1 MEKVT
6 DYLMP
11 FVMAGLMFIVT
22 WQEGKRNERLAKFE
36 ATHTAKQVDSLQTI
50 VNNQNV
56 QLINNGIELDKYI
69 KARETFRE
77 YNPLGAQEYENI
89 FNSIETQWENQTD

>member
-1 MEKVT
+1 MMEKVT

-11 FVMAGLMFIVT
+11 FVMAGLMFIVV

-36 ATHTAKQVDSLQTI
+36 STHTSKQVDSLQTL

-56 QLINNGIELDKYI
+56 ELINKRIELDRYI
-69 KARETFRE
+69 KVRETFRE
-77 YNPLGAQEYENI
+77 YNPLAAQEYENI
-89 FNSIETQWENQTD
+89 YNSLETEWKGE

>member
-11 FVMAGLMFIVT
+11 FVMAGLMFIVV
-22 WQEGKRNERLAKFE
+22 WQDGKREERLKRLE
-36 ATHTAKQVDSLQTI
+36 SNHTAKQVDSLQTI

-56 QLINNGIELDKYI
+56 QLINTKIELDKYNL
-69 KARETFRE
+69 ARDKFRE
-77 YNPLGAQEYENI
+77 FNPLSAQEYENI
-89 FNSIETQWENQTD
+89 YNSIETQWSE

>member
-22 WQEGKRNERLAKFE
+22 WQEGKREERLAKLE
-36 ATHTAKQVDSLQTI
+36 ATHTAKQVDSLQTL
-50 VNNQNV
+50 VNNQSV
-56 QLINNGIELDKYI
+56 ELINNRIQLDKYNM
-69 KARETFRE
+69 ARDKFRE
-77 YNPLGAQEYENI
+77 YNPLSAQEYENI
-89 FNSIETQWENQTD
+89 YNSIETQWETE

>member
-1 MEKVT
+1 MEKVM
-6 DYLMP
+6 DYAMP

-22 WQEGKRNERLAKFE
+22 WQDGKREERLARLE

-56 QLINNGIELDKYI
+56 ELIDNRIQLDKYNL
-69 KARETFRE
+69 ARDKFRE
-77 YNPLGAQEYENI
+77 YNPLSAQEYENI
-89 FNSIETQWENQTD
+89 YNSIETHWSE

>member
-11 FVMAGLMFIVT
+11 FIMAGLMFIVV
-22 WQEGKRNERLAKFE
+22 WKDGKRDERLRRLE
-36 ATHTAKQVDSLQTI
+36 GTHTAKQVDSLQLL

-56 QLINNGIELDKYI
+56 ELINNQMELEKYT
-69 KARETFRE
+69 KVRETFRE
-77 YNPLGAQEYENI
+77 YNPLAAQEYENI
-89 FNSIETQWENQTD
+89 YNSLETEWKAE

>member
-22 WQEGKRNERLAKFE
+22 WQEGKRAERLAKLE
-36 ATHTAKQVDSLQTI
+36 ATHTAKQVDSLQTL

-56 QLINNGIELDKYI
+56 ELINNRMELSKYL
-69 KARETFRE
+69 KVRETFRE

-89 FNSIETQWENQTD
+89 YNSLETQWKAE

>member
-1 MEKVT
+1 MMEKVT

-11 FVMAGLMFIVT
+11 FVMAGLMFIVV
-22 WQEGKRNERLAKFE
+22 WQEGKRNERLAKLE
-36 ATHTAKQVDSLQTI
+36 STHTAKQVDSLQTL

-56 QLINNGIELDKYI
+56 ELINKRIELDRYI
-69 KARETFRE
+69 KVRETFRE

-89 FNSIETQWENQTD
+89 YNSLETEWKGE

>member
-11 FVMAGLMFIVT
+11 FIMAGLMFIVV
-22 WQEGKRNERLAKFE
+22 WKDGKRDERLKRLE
-36 ATHTAKQVDSLQTI
+36 GTHTAKQVDSLQLL

-56 QLINNGIELDKYI
+56 ELINNRMELEKYI
-69 KARETFRE
+69 KVRETFRE
-77 YNPLGAQEYENI
+77 YNPLAAQEYENI
-89 FNSIETQWENQTD
+89 YNSLETQWKRE

>member
-11 FVMAGLMFIVT
+11 FIMAGLMFIVV
-22 WQEGKRNERLAKFE
+22 WKEGKRDERLKRLE
-36 ATHTAKQVDSLQTI
+36 GTHTAKQVDSLQTLL
-50 VNNQNV
+50 NNQSV
-56 QLINNGIELDKYI
+56 ELINNRIQVEKYT
-69 KARETFRE
+69 KVRETFRE

-89 FNSIETQWENQTD
+89 YNSLETQWKTE

>member
-11 FVMAGLMFIVT
+11 FIMAGLMFIVV
-22 WQEGKRNERLAKFE
+22 WKDGKRDERLKRLE
-36 ATHTAKQVDSLQTI
+36 GTHTAKQVDSLQLL

-56 QLINNGIELDKYI
+56 ELINNRMELEKYT
-69 KARETFRE
+69 KVRETFRE
-77 YNPLGAQEYENI
+77 YNPLAAQEYENI
-89 FNSIETQWENQTD
+89 YNSLETQWKRE

>member
-11 FVMAGLMFIVT
+11 FVMAGLMFIVV
-22 WQEGKRNERLAKFE
+22 WQDGKRDERLKRLE
-36 ATHTAKQVDSLQTI
+36 GTHTAKQVDSLQLL

-56 QLINNGIELDKYI
+56 ELINNRMELEKYT
-69 KARETFRE
+69 KVRETFRE
-77 YNPLGAQEYENI
+77 YNPLAAQEYENI
-89 FNSIETQWENQTD
+89 YNSLETQWKAE

>member
-22 WQEGKRNERLAKFE
+22 WQEGKREERLKKLE
-36 ATHTAKQVDSLQTI
+36 STHTAKQVDSLQTI
-50 VNNQNV
+50 VNNQNTE
-56 QLINNGIELDKYI
+56 LINKRIDLDRYI

-77 YNPLGAQEYENI
+77 YNPLAAQEYENI
-89 FNSIETQWENQTD
+89 FNSIETEWKAE

>member
-11 FVMAGLMFIVT
+11 FVMAGLMFIVV
-22 WQEGKRNERLAKFE
+22 WGDGKREERLRRLE
-36 ATHTAKQVDSLQTI
+36 GTHTAKQVDSLQLL

-56 QLINNGIELDKYI
+56 ELINNQMELSKYV
-69 KARETFRE
+69 KVRETFRE
-77 YNPLGAQEYENI
+77 YNPLAAQEYENI
-89 FNSIETQWENQTD
+89 YNSIETNWKAE

>member
-11 FVMAGLMFIVT
+11 FIMAGLMFIVV
-22 WQEGKRNERLAKFE
+22 WGDGKRNERLAKLE
-36 ATHTAKQVDSLQTI
+36 ATHTAKQVDSLQTL

-56 QLINNGIELDKYI
+56 ELINNRMELDKYNL
-69 KARETFRE
+69 AREKFRE
-77 YNPLGAQEYENI
+77 YNPLSAGEWENI
-89 FNSIETQWENQTD
+89 YNSIETDWKRE

>member
-22 WQEGKRNERLAKFE
+22 WQEGKREERLAKLE
-36 ATHTAKQVDSLQTI
+36 ATHTAKQVDSLQTL

-56 QLINNGIELDKYI
+56 ELINNRIQLDKYNL
-69 KARETFRE
+69 ARDKFRE
-77 YNPLGAQEYENI
+77 FNPLSAQEYENI
-89 FNSIETQWENQTD
+89 YNSIETQWETE

>member
-11 FVMAGLMFIVT
+11 FIMAGLMFIVV
-22 WQEGKRNERLAKFE
+22 WKDGKRDERLRRLE
-36 ATHTAKQVDSLQTI
+36 GTHTAKQVDSLQLL

-56 QLINNGIELDKYI
+56 ELINNRMELEKYT
-69 KARETFRE
+69 KVRETFRE
-77 YNPLGAQEYENI
+77 YNPLAAQEYENI
-89 FNSIETQWENQTD
+89 YNSLETEWKAE

>member
-11 FVMAGLMFIVT
+11 FVMAGLMFIVV
-22 WQEGKRNERLAKFE
+22 WQDGKRDERLKRLE
-36 ATHTAKQVDSLQTI
+36 GTHTAKQVDSLQLL

-56 QLINNGIELDKYI
+56 ELINNRMELEKYT
-69 KARETFRE
+69 KVRETFRE
-77 YNPLGAQEYENI
+77 YNPLAAQEYENI
-89 FNSIETQWENQTD
+89 YNSIETDWKAE

>member
-11 FVMAGLMFIVT
+11 FIMAGLMFIVV
-22 WQEGKRNERLAKFE
+22 WQDGKRNERLKRLE
-36 ATHTAKQVDSLQTI
+36 STHTHKQVDSLQTL

-56 QLINNGIELDKYI
+56 ELINNRMELSKYV
-69 KARETFRE
+69 KVRETFRE
-77 YNPLGAQEYENI
+77 YNPLAAQEYENI
-89 FNSIETQWENQTD
+89 YNSIETQWKTEAE

>member
-11 FVMAGLMFIVT
+11 FVMAGLMFIVV
-22 WQEGKRNERLAKFE
+22 WQDGKRDERLKRLE
-36 ATHTAKQVDSLQTI
+36 GTHTAKQVDSLQLL

-56 QLINNGIELDKYI
+56 ELINNRMELEKYT
-69 KARETFRE
+69 KVRETFRE
-77 YNPLGAQEYENI
+77 YNPLAAQEYENI
-89 FNSIETQWENQTD
+89 YNSIETNWKAE

>member
-11 FVMAGLMFIVT
+11 FVMAGLMFIVV
-22 WQEGKRNERLAKFE
+22 WQDGKREERLKKLE
-36 ATHTAKQVDSLQTI
+36 SNHTAKQVDSLQLL

-56 QLINNGIELDKYI
+56 ELINNRMELDKYI
-69 KARETFRE
+69 KVRETFRE
-77 YNPLGAQEYENI
+77 YNPLAAQEYENI
-89 FNSIETQWENQTD
+89 YNSIETDWKAE

>member
-11 FVMAGLMFIVT
+11 FVMAGLMFIVV
-22 WQEGKRNERLAKFE
+22 WQDGKREERLRRLE
-36 ATHTAKQVDSLQTI
+36 GTHTAKQVDSLQLL

-56 QLINNGIELDKYI
+56 ELINNRMELEKYT
-69 KARETFRE
+69 KVRETFRE
-77 YNPLGAQEYENI
+77 YNPLAAQEYENI
-89 FNSIETQWENQTD
+89 YNSIETDWKAE

>member
-6 DYLMP
+6 EYLLP
-11 FVMAGLMFIVT
+11 FVMAGLMFIVV

-36 ATHTAKQVDSLQTI
+36 STHTSKQVDSLQLL

-56 QLINNGIELDKYI
+56 QLINTGIELDRYI
-69 KARETFRE
+69 KVRETFRE
-77 YNPLGAQEYENI
+77 YNPLAAQEYENI
-89 FNSIETQWENQTD
+89 YNSMETQWTD